1 MGRRALT
8 SRNRSSGNTA
18 WGTQPVGDRYID
30 SQGNVRVRTVRIGPD
45 PATIQPVAA
54 PISRAVIRQTTA
66 SMLPNGMPFQL
77 SVNLNLAPVEIQH
90 QQLGAVYEEVAR
102 PGRQSLMVWSKL
114 QLEQVSFDAVI
125 VADTE
130 PGINDCEEKLNFL
143 KIMAQLPTNVV
154 FAYGNVSSNKVW
166 RITDFSYSS
175 VMRHRDT
182 DRIVR
187 ASAQV
192 TLTEQV
198 PTGAIVPGFQVIKDV
213 VREANGR
220 IAANTAAASNG
231 SGCASSDAAAALC
244 IDIAFDCAPGTRF
257 NYDTGRCA

>member
-1 MGRRALT
+1 MGRPALTGQGRRAT
-8 SRNRSSGNTA
+8 SG
-18 WGTQPVGDRYID
+18 WGTQPIGDRYID
-30 SQGNVRVRTVRIGPD
+30 SSGAVRVRTVRIGPE
-45 PATIQPVAA
+45 PTVVQPVAV

-66 SMLPNGMPFQL
+66 SVLPNGVPFQL

-90 QQLGAVYEEVAR
+90 QQLGALYEEVAR
-102 PGRQSLMVWSKL
+102 PGRQSLMVWSKP

-125 VADTE
+125 VSDID

-143 KIMAQLPTNVV
+143 KVMAQLPTNVV

-187 ASAQV
+187 ASAQI

-198 PTGAIVPGFQVIKDV
+198 PAGAIVPGFQVIKDV
-213 VREANGR
+213 NRPSGGAAEPSSNPAATITLDGCYASDEA
-220 IAANTAAASNG
+220 TA
-231 SGCASSDAAAALC
+231 
-244 IDIAFDCAPGTRF
+244 
-257 NYDTGRCA
+257 RCADLGYI

>member
-1 MGRRALT
+1 MGRIALT
-8 SRNRSSGNTA
+8 SLNRSSGNTA
-18 WGTQPVGDRYID
+18 WGTQPVGDRYVD
-30 SQGNVRVRTVRIGPD
+30 SQGNVRVRTVRIGPE
-45 PATIQPVAA
+45 PTAVQPVAVLM
-54 PISRAVIRQTTA
+54 SRAVIRQTTA
-66 SMLPNGMPFQL
+66 SILPNGVPFQL

-187 ASAQV
+187 ASAQI

-198 PTGAIVPGFQVIKDV
+198 PAGAIVPGFQVIKDV
-213 VREANGR
+213 IRP
-220 IAANTAAASNG
+220 AASSPG
-231 SGCASSDAAAALC
+231 SNPPAVASVYVCADGHQVEGGSSAETSARCIDAA
-244 IDIAFDCAPGTRF
+244 RQQ
-257 NYDTGRCA
+257 

>member
-1 MGRRALT
+1 MGRIALT
-8 SRNRSSGNTA
+8 SRNRSSGDAA

-45 PATIQPVAA
+45 PATVQPVAA

-77 SVNLNLAPVEIQH
+77 SVNLSLAPVEIQH

-187 ASAQV
+187 ASAQI

-198 PTGAIVPGFQVIKDV
+198 RAGEIVPGFQIIKDV
-213 VREANGR
+213 LRP
-220 IAANTAAASNG
+220 AAPSPGSNPPAVASVYTCADGHQVEGG
-231 SGCASSDAAAALC
+231 SSAETSARCIDAARQE
-244 IDIAFDCAPGTRF
+244 PGP
-257 NYDTGRCA
+257 